1 MRTGRRADR
10 LVVGLAFALVLG
22 GCGGSA
28 ATPSPGPGH
37 IYWANRG
44 YDLPTNPETTMG
56 RANIDGTGVSQK
68 FITAGHSM
76 FGLAILGDHLYWT
89 DTGTNSIG
97 RANLDGTGVNQSFIS
112 ATDTPSG

>member
-10 LVVGLAFALVLG
+10 LVVGLALALVLG

-44 YDLPTNPETTMG
+44 CEDVNTNGLTTM
-56 RANIDGTGVSQK
+56 
-68 FITAGHSM
+68 
-76 FGLAILGDHLYWT
+76 
-89 DTGTNSIG
+89 G
-97 RANLDGTGVNQSFIS
+97 RANLDGTGVNESFIS
-112 ATDTPSG
+112 GANSMLRRGGGRQLRLLDEQL